1 MDKEGRPNGPPFSFS
16 DLGSRRMGRAQRYPS
31 RLFPG
36 TDPGIGGNAP
46 IARQLAWTWHSR
58 PLPTI
63 PPDICAPTRSA
74 QLIWPPA
81 WRKRP
86 KPRSE
91 ERREGKEWVSTGR
104 SRWAAYNYK
113 KKNKQDKMK
122 RNRM

>member
-1 MDKEGRPNGPPFSFS
+1 MDQEGRPNGPPFSFS

-46 IARQLAWTWHSR
+46 IVRPLAWTCPSR

-74 QLIWPPA
+74 QLICP
-81 WRKRP
+81 
-86 KPRSE
+86 PRSE
-91 ERREGKEWVSTGR
+91 EHTSELQSLMRHSYAVFCLK
-104 SRWAAYNYK
+104 
-113 KKNKQDKMK
+113 
-122 RNRM
+122 